1 MASAGLMDK
10 AEILKKPVGG
20 VPMGGKQGPMVGMG
34 MLGQVQLRQVEK
46 PPEGGEKKS
55 VVGDSNAG
63 AEKNQNLAHLSNIMV
78 QGAIRKSKKFLRY
91 WLKIL
96 CLETITNKGNLIPA
110 AFQKK

>member
-20 VPMGGKQGPMVGMG
+20 VPMGGMQGSPLVGMG
-34 MLGQVQLRQVEK
+34 MLGQVQLRKVEK
-46 PPEGGEKKS
+46 PAEGGEKKS

-78 QGAIRKSKKFLRY
+78 QGAIRKSKIF
-91 WLKIL
+91 
-96 CLETITNKGNLIPA
+96 
-110 AFQKK
+110 